1 MFQLLD
7 SIYLKVRSH
16 DPSRMHAVIGK
27 GKKPNSIGKRYVGVK
42 KTLSS
47 HSQKSCVKV
56 VKSEGN
62 SPNDHKE

>member
-1 MFQLLD
+1 
-7 SIYLKVRSH
+7 
-16 DPSRMHAVIGK
+16 MHAVIGK